1 MKNLIQFSAV
11 VAVCLFLAASVAAQD
26 VQCPQDRVCLTVEQ
40 ARQALKDADT
50 VKIQEKRI
58 ADLEKTVVE
67 ITDKHHRLEIE
78 TAKMLGDKTGAEQ
91 MIVRLTAIIDFML
104 KNGRTKKYGLINF

>member
-1 MKNLIQFSAV
+1 MIRFLTILAI
-11 VAVCLFLAASVAAQD
+11 CLFLAYSAASQD
-26 VQCPQDRVCLTVEQ
+26 VECPQGRVCLTVEQ
-40 ARQALKDADT
+40 ARQALIDSDT
-50 VKIQEKRI
+50 VKIQAARI

-67 ITDKHHRLEIE
+67 ITDKLHKLEIE
-78 TAKMLGDKTGAEQ
+78 TAKMSGDKTGAEQ